1 MPQSDACSF
10 RRKWEDENGETA
22 MLLLSADRS
31 AAPQC
36 LSPIAR
42 SWERCRELGLVRATT
57 SSLNLLAEGELKRRK
72 EQHRTLVQLA
82 ASELSVL
89 QRAIAG
95 ADGVILLAD
104 PNGTILDGCG
114 DNSFIE
120 KARSVSLR
128 PGATWTEGL
137 EGTNAIGT
145 ALEEQR
151 LVQIVGDQHFLDE
164 NRFLICTAIPVMSP
178 TGQVAGIL
186 DISGDVRN
194 PPNHSSM
201 LVQLA
206 SARIE
211 HAWVSRHS
219 AHDLLVAFHPHPNWL
234 GTPHEGVMAFQD
246 EILVAANPVA
256 LRLLGLASAAINRI
270 QWSEIFRNQ
279 PACGRVELYAR
290 NHSGMFCASIQKTQG
305 ISVAM
310 PGTTENI
317 SSEILIQDDGIWDS
331 DAIQMLSKA
340 RRAYE
345 ASVPILLQGET
356 GTGKEVF
363 VRAIHRHSSRASAP
377 LVPVNCAAIPE
388 GLQEA
393 ELFGYE
399 DGAFTGARKKG
410 NPGYIRRADGGTLF
424 LDEIGDMPL
433 ALQAQL
439 LRVLQDGEVTPLGA
453 SRSVRVDFRLVA
465 ATHRDLQAAVA
476 EGKFRADL
484 YYRLRHMVLF
494 LPPLRKR
501 RNLAGILD
509 AMLTNLGTEARG
521 IRLTAAARQK
531 LLEHSWPG
539 NLRELSNLLR
549 TLVALAEDGSW
560 IDTDSLPQEITVS
573 MQTEPSGKLSDL
585 TDELLRKAIDE
596 HSGNMSAAARQL
608 GLHRSTLYRR
618 LSGS

>member
-1 MPQSDACSF
+1 M
-10 RRKWEDENGETA
+10 
-22 MLLLSADRS
+22 LLSAERA

-42 SWERCRELGLVRATT
+42 SWDRCRQLGLVRANTA
-57 SSLNLLAEGELKRRK
+57 NLQVLADGELKRRK
-72 EQHRTLVQLA
+72 EEHRVLVQLA
-82 ASELSVL
+82 ARELTVMR
-89 QRAIAG
+89 RAIAG
-95 ADGVILLAD
+95 ADGVVLLAD
-104 PNGTILDGCG
+104 PAGTILDGCG
-114 DNSFIE
+114 DNGFME
-120 KARSVSLR
+120 RAQRVALR
-128 PGATWTEGL
+128 PGATWSETR

-145 ALEEQR
+145 ALAEGR
-151 LVQIVGDQHFLDE
+151 LIQIVGDQHFLEE

-178 TGQVAGIL
+178 AGEVAGIL
-186 DISGDVRN
+186 DISGDVRH
-194 PPNHSSM
+194 PPMHSSM

-211 HAWVSRHS
+211 HAWVTGNCGG
-219 AHDLLVAFHPHPNWL
+219 DMLVAFHPHPDWL
-234 GTPHEGVMAFQD
+234 GTPHEGVLAFRD
-246 EILVAANPVA
+246 DVLVGASTVA
-256 LRLLGLASAAINRI
+256 LRLLGLGPIAIGHIRWN
-270 QWSEIFRNQ
+270 EIFSNQ
-279 PACGRVELYAR
+279 PAFGKVELFPR
-290 NHSGMFCASIQKTQG
+290 NHSGMFYGSLQRAQAAQAPKAGSTAGDAPGADASEVFVREDGVWDAETIQT
-305 ISVAM
+305 
-310 PGTTENI
+310 
-317 SSEILIQDDGIWDS
+317 
-331 DAIQMLSKA
+331 LSKA
-340 RRAYE
+340 RRAFE

-356 GTGKEVF
+356 GTGKEVL
-363 VRAIHRHSSRASAP
+363 VRAIHQHSSRASAA

-399 DGAFTGARKKG
+399 EGAFTGARRKG

-453 SRSVRVDFRLVA
+453 SRSQRVDFRLIA

-484 YYRLRHMVLF
+484 YYRLRHMVLQ

-501 RNLAGILD
+501 RNLPGILD
-509 AMLTNLGTEARG
+509 ALMTSLGADARG
-521 IRLTAAARQK
+521 IRLTAPARQK
-531 LLEHSWPG
+531 LLEYRWPG

-549 TLVALAEDGSW
+549 TLMALAEDGGW
-560 IDTDSLPQEITVS
+560 IDTDSLPEDIAACQPAE
-573 MQTEPSGKLSDL
+573 QAGKLSVL

-596 HSGNMSAAARQL
+596 HSGNMTAAARQL